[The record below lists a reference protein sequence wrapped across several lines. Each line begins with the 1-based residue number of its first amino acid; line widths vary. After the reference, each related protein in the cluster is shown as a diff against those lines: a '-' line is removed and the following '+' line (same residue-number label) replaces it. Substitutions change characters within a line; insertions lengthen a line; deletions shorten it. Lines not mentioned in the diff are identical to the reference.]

1 MTGTTEPRISEVTIR
16 KEHSRNWHVA
26 FVVLASIGA
35 LVLLSEIALHI
46 AGSFT
51 GRTYEI
57 DHGVVFLGM
66 LFGFVGFYGLD
77 SKRAIAGGAF
87 IVDSSVK
94 IMNAFPVKFGRRST
108 DAVAIPTGTPIVPA
122 APPPAAPDPADTKDG
137 GHR

>member
-1 MTGTTEPRISEVTIR
+1 MTGPKVTEISVR
-16 KEHSRNWHVA
+16 KEHSAHWHIA
-26 FVVLASIGA
+26 FVVLASVGA
-35 LVLLSEIALHI
+35 LVLLTEVALHI

-77 SKRAIAGGAF
+77 SKRAIAGGTF
-87 IVDSSVK
+87 IIDSSVK

-122 APPPAAPDPADTKDG
+122 APPPAKPEPEPEDHA
-137 GHR
+137 